1 MYLLLDTQIET
12 LSSSTTLFGLV
23 GLGWGPSFEDNVW
36 CSYIRYKTNNNKMFQ
51 SQTFTAKNM
60 IWNQTEGLCVM

>member
-1 MYLLLDTQIET
+1 MYLLLDTQIEA

-23 GLGWGPSFEDNVW
+23 GLGWGPNFEDNVW
-36 CSYIRYKTNNNKMFQ
+36 CSYICYKTNNNKMFQ
-51 SQTFTAKNM
+51 SQTFAAKNM